1 MPELQDAR
9 VAVYLDFDN
18 IVMSWYDR
26 VHGRNSYARDRQK
39 IIADAAD
46 PEITDRLTAATIDVG
61 AIIDF
66 AASFGTLVLTRAY
79 ADWSSPVNAF
89 YRSQL
94 VARAVDLVQ
103 LFPAA
108 AYAKNGADIRLAVDT
123 VEDMFRLPDLTHVV
137 IVAGDS
143 DYVPLAQ
150 RCKRLGR
157 YVVGVGVAGSTAKSL
172 AAACDEFEAYDSLP
186 GVPRVVRAPAKVA
199 APADTSSE
207 TTTADAASGDVRE
220 KTPAKSGSRTR
231 AAKGKETAPGAA
243 VSDSRGAT
251 AAPAAEPRSGSRR
264 GAGKTAV
271 TTPEAESQDAA
282 DVAASAAAAEP
293 RTRTEAEPPL
303 SEAPAPA
310 KRTNRRAS
318 SKSVPANT
326 EVAPPEPLQSADE
339 PVEDPQETA
348 TRLLERALRL
358 GHDKDDSE
366 WLHSSAVK
374 THMRRMDPSF
384 SEKALGYRSFND
396 FVKARE
402 SIAELEESGHERLV
416 RLRE

>member
-1 MPELQDAR
+1 MPDLQNPR

-26 VHGRNSYARDRQK
+26 VHGRNSYSRDRQR
-39 IIADAAD
+39 IADNPND
-46 PEITDRLTAATIDVG
+46 PEIAERLAAATIDVG

-79 ADWSSPVNAF
+79 ADWSAPVNAI

-108 AYAKNGADIRLAVDT
+108 AYAKNGADIRLAVDA

-186 GVPRVVRAPAKVA
+186 GVPRVTREPARAAKAPDKA
-199 APADTSSE
+199 ADKAAEKAPSK
-207 TTTADAASGDVRE
+207 AASGRAT
-220 KTPAKSGSRTR
+220 KT
-231 AAKGKETAPGAA
+231 KET
-243 VSDSRGAT
+243 
-251 AAPAAEPRSGSRR
+251 
-264 GAGKTAV
+264 
-271 TTPEAESQDAA
+271 
-282 DVAASAAAAEP
+282 AASAATGGTIARSGGRRGAAKSVP
-293 RTRTEAEPPL
+293 TEAVTPTDAVTAD
-303 SEAPAPA
+303 APAAAADATAGARSTVEIEAALNEALETTAPP
-310 KRTNRRAS
+310 KRGNRRAS
-318 SKSVPANT
+318 SKTVAASLEPPA
-326 EVAPPEPLQSADE
+326 PEPVQPVEE
-339 PVEDPQETA
+339 PAEDPQETA

-358 GHDKDDSE
+358 GHDKNDDSE

-402 SIAELEESGHERLV
+402 SIAELEETGHERLV